1 LRSTAASSRIGDQIG
16 IVGFTSQAEIF
27 ANLTAIHSQADK
39 DGLQLAVD
47 RAFANGGTDLGIGLA
62 AGYQVLSQDA
72 GTLARRAVVFLTDG
86 QGSYTGEASAYAN
99 KGWRVYTVGLSD
111 QHNAELLRS
120 IAAQTGGRYFNS
132 PTSVDLQTIYSEL
145 SGRLTGRATLFQEIL
160 NVSQG
165 VIQRVVKVIP
175 GVPDLTVNLYWPGNL
190 VAASSADALNA
201 EVNLRLIDPE
211 GNIVDPSDSSVEYQQ
226 GATYKS
232 YNLIDPKPGEWF
244 FEIEVAASNVP
255 LDLTLEG
262 KTRDV
267 TAPVG
272 QLVATSSFINSTSVV
287 IQLVASDDGQAQSDL
302 EYRLTQDR
310 VNWSDWLPVTPSIFW
325 SLQNNSEVQY
335 LCTQIRDAAG
345 NVSQPACTN
354 FIVDLVRGCR

>member
-1 LRSTAASSRIGDQIG
+1 MCIR
-16 IVGFTSQAEIF
+16 
-27 ANLTAIHSQADK
+27 
-39 DGLQLAVD
+39 D
-47 RAFANGGTDLGIGLA
+47 R
-62 AGYQVLSQDA
+62 
-72 GTLARRAVVFLTDG
+72 
-86 QGSYTGEASAYAN
+86 
-99 KGWRVYTVGLSD
+99 
-111 QHNAELLRS
+111 
-120 IAAQTGGRYFNS
+120 
-132 PTSVDLQTIYSEL
+132 
-145 SGRLTGRATLFQEIL
+145 
-160 NVSQG
+160 
-165 VIQRVVKVIP
+165 
-175 GVPDLTVNLYWPGNL
+175 
-190 VAASSADALNA
+190 
-201 EVNLRLIDPE
+201 
-211 GNIVDPSDSSVEYQQ
+211 
-226 GATYKS
+226 

-310 VNWSDWLPVTPSIFW
+310 VNWSDWLPVTQSIFW

-335 LCTQIRDAAG
+335 LCTQLRDAAG

-354 FIVDLVRGCR
+354 FIVY